1 MIFSIVSGNKT
12 LSDLATLFA
21 RVGLSA
27 IFILAGLNKIQ
38 QYEGSA
44 QYLASA
50 GLPEGLLPLVIL
62 FELGGG
68 LLLLAGG
75 LTQLIALAF
84 AGFSLVTAL
93 MFHFQLDDQ
102 MQFLMFFKNV
112 AMAGGFLALAA
123 SGAGRFSLDHKLLSK
138 KTQA

>member
-84 AGFSLVTAL
+84 VGFSLVTAL

-112 AMAGGFLALAA
+112 AIAGGFLALAA

-138 KTQA
+138 KVQA

>member
-1 MIFSIVSGNKT
+1 MILSIVSGNKT
-12 LSDLATLFA
+12 LSDLAALFA

-138 KTQA
+138 KAQG